1 MSSQFNPPPFGNGG
15 ASVAELADP
24 LAQGKGWI
32 KFLAIV
38 QLVFSG
44 IYVLA
49 SFGFGLIV
57 AWLPIWL
64 SILLLQ
70 TASAIEQA
78 QVQNDAVAMKTA
90 LSKLRL
96 YFMIQAIA
104 MIVGICLAI
113 LGVIAAISL
122 GLSMH
127 NLPGSPF
134 SH

>member
-24 LAQGKGWI
+24 LAQGSGWI

-44 IYVLA
+44 ISVLA

-78 QVQNDAVAMKTA
+78 QVRNDAVAMKSA
-90 LSKLRL
+90 LGKLRL
-96 YFMIQAIA
+96 YFMIQAVA
-104 MIVGICLAI
+104 MIVGFCLSI
-113 LGVIAAISL
+113 LGIIAVVSL

-134 SH
+134 AN